1 MRAPYRR
8 GPDRLSLAVRVTP
21 KARRDGIEGLREGPD
36 GPALAVAVRA
46 PPEDGKA
53 NDAVVTLIAGALGLP
68 AAAVTL
74 AHGGKSRHKTL
85 HIAGP
90 ADALA
95 ARLDA
100 IIAGVSDG

>member
-1 MRAPYRR
+1 MAAPYRR
-8 GPDRLSLAVRVTP
+8 GADGLNLAVRVTP
-21 KARRDGIEGLREGPD
+21 KARRTAIAGVKD
-36 GPALAVAVRA
+36 GPGGTALAVTVNA

-53 NDAVVTLIAGALGLP
+53 NAAVLHLIAAALGLP